1 MKGAAFS
8 KFSCLYLLIVRMHHS
23 APFYLHHRIQGS
35 KAARHEGGGGGGGG
49 VRRALRLIRHY
60 EFVESYHVLEKRSLG
75 LASGDLVIF
84 KNSGMINR

>member
-1 MKGAAFS
+1 MSTLRNACSAASHHAMFS
-8 KFSCLYLLIVRMHHS
+8 WVGKIFREEAVGCVLFQLVHD
-23 APFYLHHRIQGS
+23 
-35 KAARHEGGGGGGGG
+35 GG
-49 VRRALRLIRHY
+49 VKRALRLIRHY